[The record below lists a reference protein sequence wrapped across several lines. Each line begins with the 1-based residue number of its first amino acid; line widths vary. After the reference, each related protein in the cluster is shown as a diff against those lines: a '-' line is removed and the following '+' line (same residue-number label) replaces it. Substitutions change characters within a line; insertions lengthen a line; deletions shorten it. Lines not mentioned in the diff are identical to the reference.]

1 MANDDLGL
9 STCQRVLSR
18 FVRWLKNIKVRTW
31 TSCRRCCKLEEDICF
46 LWFSLSLVSVLSLFL
61 YNPLSCTVLN
71 NINFLFVIQFKRV
84 FPFVQDNNLF
94 DLSLSFPCQ
103 KNHLQKPITIY
114 YYFFGSALYPVIWSR
129 CFLERQTVL
138 LFVWFFSLVYQ
149 TEGRSPFSGFR
160 LSRLVSFTALD
171 AWKQWQLHSGL

>member
-1 MANDDLGL
+1 M
-9 STCQRVLSR
+9 
-18 FVRWLKNIKVRTW
+18 
-31 TSCRRCCKLEEDICF
+31 
-46 LWFSLSLVSVLSLFL
+46 WFSLSLVSVLSLFL

-114 YYFFGSALYPVIWSR
+114 YYFF
-129 CFLERQTVL
+129 
-138 LFVWFFSLVYQ
+138 
-149 TEGRSPFSGFR
+149 
-160 LSRLVSFTALD
+160 LD
-171 AWKQWQLHSGL
+171 QLCTL

>member
-18 FVRWLKNIKVRTW
+18 FVRWLKNLKVRTW

-103 KNHLQKPITIY
+103 KIICRNLSQFTTI
-114 YYFFGSALYPVIWSR
+114 FFGSALYPVIWSR

-138 LFVWFFSLVYQ
+138 LFVWFFSPCIPDWRWRWEPSLKV
-149 TEGRSPFSGFR
+149 TLLW
-160 LSRLVSFTALD
+160 LSAL
-171 AWKQWQLHSGL
+171 

>member
-18 FVRWLKNIKVRTW
+18 FVRWLKNVKVRTW

-114 YYFFGSALYPVIWSR
+114 YYFFWISFVPCDLIPLLLRKANCTTICVI
-129 CFLERQTVL
+129 
-138 LFVWFFSLVYQ
+138 FFPCIPDW
-149 TEGRSPFSGFR
+149 R
-160 LSRLVSFTALD
+160 
-171 AWKQWQLHSGL
+171 

>member
-103 KNHLQKPITIY
+103 KIICRNLSQFTTI
-114 YYFFGSALYPVIWSR
+114 FFGSALYPVIWSR

-149 TEGRSPFSGFR
+149 TEGEDESQ
-160 LSRLVSFTALD
+160 A
-171 AWKQWQLHSGL
+171 

>member
-1 MANDDLGL
+1 MLQARGGYL
-9 STCQRVLSR
+9 
-18 FVRWLKNIKVRTW
+18 
-31 TSCRRCCKLEEDICF
+31 
-46 LWFSLSLVSVLSLFL
+46 FSVVLSLFSECSLSLSL

-129 CFLERQTVL
+129 CFLERQIVL

-149 TEGRSPFSGFR
+149 TEGRSPFSGFQ
-160 LSRLVSFTALD
+160 LSRLVSFIT
-171 AWKQWQLHSGL
+171 HSSWCMKTMSASQQIIGY